1 MIEITVLAR
10 DSAWSTALPDAAAVA
25 RRAAAAALEDALAAT
40 NLDAGPDA
48 GPDAGGDLPG
58 RVELGVVLADDSFV
72 RTLNRTWRG
81 QDRATDVL
89 SFPIHEQA
97 AGLRPQAALPL
108 MLGDVVLARE
118 TVQRD
123 SAAAGV
129 GLAAR
134 VSHLVVHGV
143 LHLLGHDH
151 DEPAAERRMRA
162 LESRTL
168 LGLGFCDPYATL

>member
-1 MIEITVLAR
+1 MTEIEIAISLR
-10 DSAWSTALPDAAAVA
+10 DSAWSTALPEAAVVA
-25 RRAAAAALEDALAAT
+25 RRAAAAALEAAPALS
-40 NLDAGPDA
+40 GQ
-48 GPDAGGDLPG
+48 
-58 RVELGVVLADDSFV
+58 VELGVVLADDAFV
-72 RTLNRTWRG
+72 RTLNRDYRG

-89 SFPIHEQA
+89 SFPVHEPPQ
-97 AGLRPQAALPL
+97 LDRPPGEMPL

-123 SAAAGV
+123 SASAGV
-129 GLAAR
+129 GLADR

-151 DEPAAERRMRA
+151 DEPDAERRMRA

-168 LGLGFCDPYATL
+168 LALGLCDPYVNL

>member
-1 MIEITVLAR
+1 MTEIEISLR

-25 RRAAAAALEDALAAT
+25 RRAAAAALKAEV
-40 NLDAGPDA
+40 N
-48 GPDAGGDLPG
+48 LPG
-58 RVELGVVLADDSFV
+58 RVELSVVLADDAFV
-72 RTLNRTWRG
+72 RTLNRDYRG
-81 QDRATDVL
+81 QDHATDVL
-89 SFPIHEQA
+89 SFPVHE
-97 AGLRPQAALPL
+97 RPCLDPPPGEMPL

-123 SAAAGV
+123 SASAGV
-129 GLAAR
+129 GLADR

-151 DEPAAERRMRA
+151 DEPDAERRMRA

-168 LGLGFCDPYATL
+168 LALGLCDPYVNL

>member
-40 NLDAGPDA
+40 NPDA

-97 AGLRPQAALPL
+97 AGFRPQAAMPL

>member
-25 RRAAAAALEDALAAT
+25 RRAAAAALEDALAV
-40 NLDAGPDA
+40 DPDA
-48 GPDAGGDLPG
+48 DLTADPEAGGGLPG
-58 RVELGVVLADDSFV
+58 SVELGVVLADDSFV
-72 RTLNRTWRG
+72 RALNRTWRG

-97 AGLRPQAALPL
+97 AGLRPQAAMPL

-129 GLAAR
+129 GLAER

-151 DEPAAERRMRA
+151 DEPVAERRMRA

-168 LGLGFCDPYATL
+168 LGLGLCDPYATL

>member
-1 MIEITVLAR
+1 MTEIEISLR
-10 DSAWSTALPDAAAVA
+10 DSAWSTALPDAAAVV
-25 RRAAAAALEDALAAT
+25 RRAASAALEAEA
-40 NLDAGPDA
+40 NP
-48 GPDAGGDLPG
+48 PG
-58 RVELGVVLADDSFV
+58 RVELGVVLADDAFV
-72 RTLNRTWRG
+72 RTLNRDYRG

-89 SFPIHEQA
+89 SFPVHEPPCFDPP
-97 AGLRPQAALPL
+97 GEIPL

-123 SAAAGV
+123 SASTGV
-129 GLAAR
+129 GLADR

-151 DEPAAERRMRA
+151 DEPVAERRMRA

-168 LGLGFCDPYATL
+168 LALGLSDPYVNL

>member
-1 MIEITVLAR
+1 MTEIEISLR
-10 DSAWSTALPDAAAVA
+10 DSAWSTALPDAADVV
-25 RRAAAAALEDALAAT
+25 RRAAAAALEAEA
-40 NLDAGPDA
+40 
-48 GPDAGGDLPG
+48 DLPG
-58 RVELGVVLADDSFV
+58 RVELSVVLADDAFV
-72 RTLNRTWRG
+72 RTLNRDYRG

-89 SFPIHEQA
+89 SFPVHELPHLDPPP
-97 AGLRPQAALPL
+97 GEMPL

-123 SAAAGV
+123 SASTGI
-129 GLAAR
+129 GLADR

-151 DEPAAERRMRA
+151 DEPDAERRMRA

-168 LGLGFCDPYATL
+168 LALGLSDPYVNL

>member
-1 MIEITVLAR
+1 MIEIAIRLR

-25 RRAAAAALEDALAAT
+25 RSAAAAALAA
-40 NLDAGPDA
+40 AS
-48 GPDAGGDLPG
+48 DLPG
-58 RVELGVVLADDSFV
+58 HVELGVVLADDGFV
-72 RTLNRTWRG
+72 RTLNRDWRG

-89 SFPIHEQA
+89 SFPIHEWPAQA
-97 AGLRPQAALPL
+97 APPAEMPF

-118 TVQRD
+118 TVERD

-129 GLAAR
+129 GLAQR

-151 DEPAAERRMRA
+151 DEPGAERRMRA

-168 LGLGFCDPYATL
+168 LGLGLCDPYANL

>member
-1 MIEITVLAR
+1 MIEIAIRLR

-25 RRAAAAALEDALAAT
+25 RRAAAAALDAAA
-40 NLDAGPDA
+40 
-48 GPDAGGDLPG
+48 DLPDE
-58 RVELGVVLADDSFV
+58 VELGVVLADDAFV
-72 RTLNRTWRG
+72 RRLNRDYRG

-89 SFPIHEQA
+89 SFPLHEPA
-97 AGLRPQAALPL
+97 RLGPPREEMPL
-108 MLGDVVLARE
+108 MLGDVILARE
-118 TVQRD
+118 TVERD

-129 GLAAR
+129 GLAER

-151 DEPAAERRMRA
+151 DEPVAERRMRA

-168 LGLGFCDPYATL
+168 LGLGLCDPYATL

>member
-1 MIEITVLAR
+1 MTEIEISLR
-10 DSAWSTALPDAAAVA
+10 DSAWSTALPDAAAVV
-25 RRAAAAALEDALAAT
+25 RRAAAAALEAEAT
-40 NLDAGPDA
+40 
-48 GPDAGGDLPG
+48 LPG
-58 RVELGVVLADDSFV
+58 RVELSVVLADDAFV
-72 RTLNRTWRG
+72 RTLNRDYRG

-89 SFPIHEQA
+89 SFPVHEPPR
-97 AGLRPQAALPL
+97 LDPPPREMPL

-123 SAAAGV
+123 SASAGV
-129 GLAAR
+129 GLADR

-151 DEPAAERRMRA
+151 HEPDAERRMRA

-168 LGLGFCDPYATL
+168 LALGLCDPYVNL

>member
-1 MIEITVLAR
+1 MTEIEISLR

-25 RRAAAAALEDALAAT
+25 RRAAAAALEAAEK
-40 NLDAGPDA
+40 LPDS
-48 GPDAGGDLPG
+48 
-58 RVELGVVLADDSFV
+58 VELGVVLADDSFV
-72 RTLNRTWRG
+72 RTLNRTYRG

-89 SFPIHEQA
+89 SFPIHQQPSQE
-97 AGLRPQAALPL
+97 RPQAEQPL

-123 SAAAGV
+123 SASAGV
-129 GLAAR
+129 GLADR

-143 LHLLGHDH
+143 FHLLGHDH
-151 DEPAAERRMRA
+151 DEPAAERRMQA

-168 LGLGFCDPYATL
+168 VALGLCDPYVTL

>member
-25 RRAAAAALEDALAAT
+25 RRAAAAALEDALAA
-40 NLDAGPDA
+40 DPDA
-48 GPDAGGDLPG
+48 APDAAGALPG

-89 SFPIHEQA
+89 SFPIHERA
-97 AGLRPQAALPL
+97 AGLRPQAAMPL

>member
-1 MIEITVLAR
+1 MTEIEISLR
-10 DSAWSTALPDAAAVA
+10 DSAWSTALPEAAAVA
-25 RRAAAAALEDALAAT
+25 RRAASAALEAEA
-40 NLDAGPDA
+40 
-48 GPDAGGDLPG
+48 DLPG
-58 RVELGVVLADDSFV
+58 RVELSVVLADDAFV
-72 RTLNRTWRG
+72 RTLNRDYRG

-89 SFPIHEQA
+89 SFPVHEPPRFDPP
-97 AGLRPQAALPL
+97 GEMPL

-123 SAAAGV
+123 SASTGI
-129 GLAAR
+129 GLADR

-151 DEPAAERRMRA
+151 DEPVAERRMRA

-168 LGLGFCDPYATL
+168 LALGLSDPYVNL